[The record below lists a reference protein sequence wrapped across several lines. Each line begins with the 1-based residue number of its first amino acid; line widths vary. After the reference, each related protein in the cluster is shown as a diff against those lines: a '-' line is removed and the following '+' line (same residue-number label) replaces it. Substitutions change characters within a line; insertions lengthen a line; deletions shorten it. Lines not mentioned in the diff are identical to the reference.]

1 MCDCV
6 CLSVTLYKSE
16 NDKIGFA
23 PLPQTPK
30 KIELVTWDCHSITTQ
45 ILLRNE
51 LKIALIKD
59 VRNYILMA
67 EW

>member
-1 MCDCV
+1 M
-6 CLSVTLYKSE
+6 LTTTKKSTS
-16 NDKIGFA
+16 A
-23 PLPQTPK
+23 PPQTPK
-30 KIELVTWDCHSITTQ
+30 KIELVTWDCHSITTK